1 MNPAATQDFQQ
12 HLDEFRQEQLKR
24 VVAFLAVAAWLL
36 GVVFL
41 FVHFSGAALIMLCLC
56 EGLCWLTYHLANH
69 RRQRLARHLFVG
81 GLMALTLMLA
91 WLGKNPA
98 LLFVPVLAG
107 PLAVALLAP
116 RTAVAYT
123 GALVVGQVLLG
134 SQLYPQFMT
143 SSLLLLAPLLVILA
157 TGLALIGNANVL
169 TILGWAETSITLAS
183 ERLEEVR
190 EHRGQLHRSVKA
202 LDEAVQRLER
212 ANEMLTAAHAEAEE
226 ARQARNQFALTVSHE
241 LRSPLNFIIG
251 FSELMVNAPDTYGD
265 PVTWPTG
272 LYDDIEAIY
281 RSSNHL
287 LHLVNDILDLGR
299 ADAQR
304 LILLKERVAPAQIV
318 EDTVGIIGPGV
329 EARKLWLRTEIE
341 PDLPDLFVD
350 RTRIRQVL
358 INLLNNSLRFTE
370 QGGMTIAVRRCEEG
384 VLFSVQDTG
393 SGIPPEGVAKV
404 FEEFGQVNASVWR
417 RRDGSGLG
425 IPISQRFVNMHGGR
439 LWLTSEVG
447 SGTTFSFNL
456 PLPGME
462 EELPAADG
470 RSDEQMWQAN
480 VRRSAPRLVV
490 LLARDPSVG
499 EVLASYLEG
508 YRLIATTAASTALQQ
523 VARLLPQALL
533 LDAALAEEPE
543 TDRLL
548 QALPYDLPVLV
559 LTLPGQSTHVDA
571 LPPGV
576 ADYLVKPVLRDALF
590 SALDRLGHPIH
601 RLLLVDDDPDM
612 ARYISLALAVRGA
625 PAPRTELLAASCGSD
640 ALALLDSLER
650 RNEELPDAVL
660 LDLGLPD
667 MSGWAVLAALQA
679 TPAFR
684 DLPVILITAASLPE
698 ELDSRQRR
706 TLQVST
712 RRPLTADELSATLSG
727 ILAAIRPRVPAGA
740 DASMPTEDFFE

>member
-12 HLDEFRQEQLKR
+12 HLDEFRQEQLMR
-24 VVAFLAVAAWLL
+24 VVAFLAVTAWLL
-36 GVVFL
+36 GVAFL
-41 FVHFSGAALIMLCLC
+41 FVHFSGVALIMLCLC

-69 RRQRLARHLFVG
+69 RRQRPARHLFVG

-91 WLGKNPA
+91 WLGKNPT

-157 TGLALIGNANVL
+157 TGLALIGSANVL

-212 ANEMLTAAHAEAEE
+212 ANEMLTAARAEAEE

-251 FSELMVNAPDTYGD
+251 FSELMVNAPNTYGD

-318 EDTVGIIGPGV
+318 EETVGIIGPGV
-329 EARKLWLRTEIE
+329 EARELWLHTEIE

-370 QGGMTIAVRRCEEG
+370 HGGMTIAVRRCEEG

-393 SGIPPEGVAKV
+393 PGIPPEGVTKV

-462 EELPAADG
+462 EDPPAAAGQRD
-470 RSDEQMWQAN
+470 DPMWQAN
-480 VRRSAPRLVV
+480 SRRSAPRLVV

-508 YRLIATTAASTALQQ
+508 YRLIATTAASTALQH

-548 QALPYDLPVLV
+548 QALPYDLPVLA
-559 LTLPGQSTHVDA
+559 LTLPGQSLHVDT

-576 ADYLVKPVLRDALF
+576 ADYLVKPVLRDAL
-590 SALDRLGHPIH
+590 SGALDRLGHPIH

-612 ARYISLALAVRGA
+612 ARYITLALAVRGA
-625 PAPRTELLAASCGSD
+625 GAPLPELLVASCGSD
-640 ALALLDSLER
+640 ALALLDGLAR

-679 TPAFR
+679 APAFR
-684 DLPVILITAASLPE
+684 DLAVILITAASLPE

-740 DASMPTEDFFE
+740 DASMPTEGSFE